1 MNEKRFVD
9 HDTSVEDYVESLE
22 NRNTKE
28 KTKRDVK
35 LLETF
40 LRNEKNDE
48 REVQDIEPAELNKH
62 LAEFIR
68 SVRRKDGEDY
78 EPSSLR
84 CLVSSI
90 ERHLKKNNYTKSI
103 INDKEFELFRK
114 CLQAKQKELKKA
126 GRGNKDKAAVAITDE
141 EVDILHENNLLGV
154 CSAESLLNTVW
165 LNNTIHF
172 GMRGCQEH
180 RDLCWGDVKLCKD
193 AQGNDYL
200 VYNERQ
206 TKTRSGVDA
215 SNVRKVS
222 PKMFSTGD
230 ERDPVV
236 AYKIYREKR
245 PENMMA
251 DDSPFYLGINHTKTD
266 GSKKHWF
273 KSAPMGVNKLN
284 TLMKTMASKANINN
298 ERLTNHSARKHMI
311 QKLNDSEIPPTH
323 IMQLSGHKNVQ
334 SITNY
339 SSLNL
344 NQQKNISGILSRASS
359 QTQVTTATNETAAAS
374 TCTSKTPM
382 SFFDGAVI
390 SGGQFTISI
399 NALTTSPTI
408 QTRSSVTETTE
419 KRWKR
424 IRIEESDSD

>member
-1 MNEKRFVD
+1 MN
-9 HDTSVEDYVESLE
+9 
-22 NRNTKE
+22 
-28 KTKRDVK
+28 
-35 LLETF
+35 
-40 LRNEKNDE
+40 
-48 REVQDIEPAELNKH
+48 
-62 LAEFIR
+62 
-68 SVRRKDGEDY
+68 
-78 EPSSLR
+78 
-84 CLVSSI
+84 CLVSVY
-90 ERHLKKNNYTKSI
+90 RLN
-103 INDKEFELFRK
+103 KEP
-114 CLQAKQKELKKA
+114 KKA
-126 GRGNKDKAAVAITDE
+126 GRGNKDEAAVAITDE
-141 EVDILHENNLLGV
+141 EIDILYKSNMLGV
-154 CSAESLLNTVW
+154 SSAESLLNTVW

-193 AQGNDYL
+193 AQGNEYL

-344 NQQKNISGILSRASS
+344 NQQKNISGILNAGARYKKVPPPPSS
-359 QTQVTTATNETAAAS
+359 I
-374 TCTSKTPM
+374 KLI
-382 SFFDGAVI
+382 FKI
-390 SGGQFTISI
+390 
-399 NALTTSPTI
+399 
-408 QTRSSVTETTE
+408 
-419 KRWKR
+419 
-424 IRIEESDSD
+424 